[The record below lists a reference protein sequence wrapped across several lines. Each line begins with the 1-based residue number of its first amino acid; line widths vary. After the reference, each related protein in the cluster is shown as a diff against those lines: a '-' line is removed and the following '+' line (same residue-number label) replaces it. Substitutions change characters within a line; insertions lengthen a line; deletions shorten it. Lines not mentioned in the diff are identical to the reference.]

1 MRKCNLLKVNY
12 EESIMAKVGVFICH
26 CGINIS
32 SVIDVERVVSEISK
46 IPGVALS
53 THYEYMCSDPGQN
66 LIKESIK
73 EHNLSGV
80 VVAAC
85 TPRIHERTFQNCTE
99 AGGLNRY
106 FFEMVNI
113 REQDSWVHEDK
124 DLATKKAIDLVKM
137 KVAKLKKDES
147 LTPFSISV
155 ERRALVIGGG
165 ISGMQA
171 ALDIAN
177 AGHEAIIV
185 EKSPTIGGR
194 MAQLDKTFPTLD
206 CSA

>member
-1 MRKCNLLKVNY
+1 
-12 EESIMAKVGVFICH
+12 MAKVGVFICH

-165 ISGMQA
+165 IAGMQA